1 MTRITGTGNY
11 LVTVTRTD
19 GTKDQHR
26 DTSKDQAIATART
39 WSLKDNVTSADVH
52 RTDTQP
58 NGRRVVVGLVGHY
71 EDNRHLVPVR
81 EN

>member
-11 LVTVTRTD
+11 LITVNRTD

-26 DTSKDQAIATART
+26 DTSIQDAIASART
-39 WSLKDNVTSADVH
+39 WSCKDHVVSADVH
-52 RTDTQP
+52 RTERQQ

-71 EDNRHLVPVR
+71 ENNRHLQAVK
-81 EN
+81 